1 MMKRFYVII
10 ISIICSVMAN
20 AQNDVYYQLVTS
32 TSELEVGGR
41 YIIGSP
47 LNATFSYFMKNEAGS
62 NNIDATAKQT
72 VTDGKVKLV
81 DDMLVLTLG
90 GSEGAWTFKTNNFS
104 GTDGYLNVGS
114 STTSNVLKVYQYSDD
129 KYSFFTMA
137 FGATNGNVI
146 ITFTGK
152 NSHNIMRFY
161 SSGPSFSC
169 YSSGQN
175 DIYLYK
181 EITAPTPQSLT
192 LVAKSGA
199 NYYATFSSASAV
211 EFTDAETTIYKVAPN
226 GSENLT
232 LTAIESKQIPANTG
246 VLVKSSKTA
255 TAYKA
260 IASAAAVEDNYIH
273 PASEP
278 MSSLASGN
286 KFYKLAYNDYSAKT
300 GLGFYWGADNGAPF
314 TAKAGGAYLAIP
326 ASQAKAGFAFG
337 DDDVVTAIQITDF
350 HDSDN
355 TAYNLAGQRVS
366 ATAKGLVIIDG
377 RKYFNK

>member
-20 AQNDVYYQLVTS
+20 AQTFTKVT
-32 TSELEVGGR
+32 TAGDLEDGCR
-41 YIIGSP
+41 YIIVSTSANRANGDIDTENKWVTMVP
-47 LNATFSYFMKNEAGS
+47 VTIS
-62 NNIDATAKQT
+62 NNQITLNGT
-72 VTDGKVKLV
+72 EGVKL
-81 DDMLVLTLG
+81 LTFTNGSSRWCISGLSG
-90 GSEGAWTFKTNNFS
+90 GYLS
-104 GTDGYLNVGS
+104 GTLNSTQLITQASISENEKWYMSIS
-114 STTSNVLKVYQYSDD
+114 S
-129 KYSFFTMA
+129 
-137 FGATNGNVI
+137 GNVSI
-146 ITFTGK
+146 KKDINGSRVVK
-152 NSHNIMRFY
+152 YDQNSYSLKAY
-161 SSGPSFSC
+161 SSGGGAISLF
-169 YSSGQN
+169 
-175 DIYLYK
+175 K
-181 EITAPTPQSLT
+181 EVVDPTPQSLT

-300 GLGFYWGADNGAPF
+300 GLGFYWGADNGEPF

-326 ASQAKAGFAFG
+326 ASQAKSGFVFG

-350 HDSDN
+350 YDADDS
-355 TAYNLAGQRVS
+355 AAAVYNLAGQRVR
-366 ATAKGLVIIDG
+366 ATTKGLLIING
-377 RKYFNK
+377 RKLFNK

>member
-47 LNATFSYFMKNEAGS
+47 LNATSSYFMKNEAGS
-62 NNIDATAKQT
+62 NNFAATAKQT

-192 LVAKSGA
+192 LVAQSGA

-260 IASAAAVEDNYIH
+260 ITSAEAVSDNYMY
-273 PASEP
+273 PASEE
-278 MSSLASGN
+278 MTGDN
-286 KFYKLAYNDYSAKT
+286 KFYKLAYNNYDTKT
-300 GLGFYWGADNGAPF
+300 GLGFYYGRSDGGPF

-326 ASQAKAGFAFG
+326 ASQAKSGFVFG

-350 HDSDN
+350 YDADDS
-355 TAYNLAGQRVS
+355 AAAVYNLAGQRVR
-366 ATAKGLVIIDG
+366 ATTKGLLIING
-377 RKYFNK
+377 RKLFNK